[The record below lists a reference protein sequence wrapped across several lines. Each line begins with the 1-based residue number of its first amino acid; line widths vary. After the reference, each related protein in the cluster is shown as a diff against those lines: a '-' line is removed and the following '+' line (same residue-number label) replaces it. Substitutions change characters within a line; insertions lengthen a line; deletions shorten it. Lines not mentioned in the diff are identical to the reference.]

1 MRSAV
6 TSVLGAV
13 IGRCLLLYFVL
24 RLRFITSTPL
34 NIHQGSGTFVG
45 IQSLC
50 DALRYL
56 GVGVDLVVPR
66 VHLPVYTL
74 ERMLFNETLRFRK
87 LDPCD
92 ATVGFDLDG
101 YRVAGRE
108 GHPHIAALKGVIA
121 DELRNES
128 GLTRATMRVQG
139 YFEAIHVRRA
149 AAVLCT
155 SRYSAEAARDAY
167 HLPQLPRIVPELID
181 LDGWRS
187 LLRGNPAPPDEGR
200 FTVLSVCRFYP
211 RKRLHLLLEA
221 AAQLR
226 SRIPRLSVRLVGNG
240 PEVGRLRAL
249 HRSLNLADTVGFV
262 GDVSREQL
270 AAEYNRAHLFC
281 LPSVQEGFGVVFLE
295 AMAAARP
302 IVATRAAAIP
312 EVVPHGVLVE
322 PDNAEAL
329 AAGIE
334 SLYRAPER
342 GAAQT
347 AAGSLWVEQFDAPR
361 VAALFLDEVQRLRRI

>member
-1 MRSAV
+1 
-6 TSVLGAV
+6 
-13 IGRCLLLYFVL
+13 LLLYFVL

-34 NIHQGSGTFVG
+34 NVRQGSGTFVG

-50 DALRYL
+50 DALRHL
-56 GVGVDLVVPR
+56 GVALDLVTPQI
-66 VHLPVYTL
+66 HLPVYTL
-74 ERMLFNETLRFRK
+74 ERILFNETLRSSTRE
-87 LDPCD
+87 PCD

-101 YRVAGRE
+101 YRIAGRE
-108 GHPHIAALKGVIA
+108 GHPHLASLKGVIA
-121 DELRNES
+121 DELRNEF
-128 GLTRATMRVQG
+128 GFTRATMRVQA

-167 HLPQLPRIVPELID
+167 HLPEQPRIVPELID
-181 LDGWRS
+181 LAGWRS
-187 LLRGNPAPPDEGR
+187 LLQGNPAAPGDGR
-200 FTVLSVCRFYP
+200 FTLLSVCRFYP
-211 RKRLHLLLEA
+211 RKRLHLLLES

-240 PEVGRLRAL
+240 PEAARLRAL
-249 HRSLNLADTVGFV
+249 HRELNLRDTVQFV

-270 AAEYNRAHLFC
+270 AAEYNRADLFC

-295 AMAAARP
+295 AMAAGKP
-302 IVATRAAAIP
+302 IVAARAAAIP

-322 PDNAEAL
+322 RDNAEAL

-334 SLYRAPER
+334 SLYRAPELR
-342 GAAQT
+342 AAQA

-361 VAALFLDEVQRLRRI
+361 VAALFLDEIRRLRQI